1 MYYNYYFFVKIL
13 YLLTLY
19 TKGFN
24 IYVYYF
30 NLKWRKYVKQKN
42 FKNIYRIKLKNYI
55 DNIIYDLTKN
65 SFLLKFKSEQK

>member
-42 FKNIYRIKLKNYI
+42 FKNIF
-55 DNIIYDLTKN
+55 IIYYADTYFASCIGTDYIYQLQIV
-65 SFLLKFKSEQK
+65 F